1 MAIKKEPEKIK
12 KLYQNI
18 LDHQI
23 NVNGMPRDPYTPF
36 EEVETQ
42 ELINLVHG
50 KYIEEVSGKEDS
62 DD

>member
-23 NVNGMPRDPYTPF
+23 NVNGLPHDPKIPF
-36 EEVETQ
+36 EETETQ
-42 ELINLVHG
+42 ELINLVNG
-50 KYIEEVSGKEDS
+50 KYLEEV
-62 DD
+62 